1 MEILGYIKVYF
12 TEQEKEILRQTAK
25 EQQLSL
31 SQLVKIQCKNIFNPT
46 YQILPSLL
54 DAKEHTKHN
63 SNKFIKVYLSEKE
76 HEKLQLAAK
85 EKGIGMSRLIFEALI
100 TKPIPI
106 EIKYET
112 TDIYDL
118 IIMMT
123 DTYKHLIGTAEGLW
137 RRNLIFERD
146 KERLLTLGYEIRDLL
161 KKYVDLT
168 YRNRN
173 AIRKT
178 AVRHL
183 DKRIEKII
191 AEQIDSV
198 KKSL

>member
-12 TEQEKEILRQTAK
+12 TEQEKEILRQAAK

-31 SQLVKIQCKNIFNPT
+31 SQLVKVQCKNIFNPA

-54 DAKEHTKHN
+54 DAEKRAEHTSDKYV
-63 SNKFIKVYLSEKE
+63 KVYLSEKE
-76 HEKLQLAAK
+76 YKKLQLAAK
-85 EKGIGMSRLIFEALI
+85 EKGIGMSRLIYEALI

-106 EIKYET
+106 EIKYES
-112 TDIYDL
+112 TDIYDF

-137 RRNLIFERD
+137 RRNLIFDRD
-146 KERLLTLGYEIRDLL
+146 KERLLALGYEIRDLL
-161 KKYVDLT
+161 KKHVDLT

-191 AEQIDSV
+191 AEQTH
-198 KKSL
+198 K